1 MSCTGVKMFCFIG
14 QIFDYDDA
22 ADHEY
27 NILFPNDLKLVM
39 YGCRAYSK
47 GCIERQSKGGWEFS
61 SMKSFLSF
69 VVFVLYGPKQSLALF
84 CFHYLL
90 EIK

>member
-1 MSCTGVKMFCFIG
+1 MFCFIG

-39 YGCRAYSK
+39 YGRRAYSK
-47 GCIERQSKGGWEFS
+47 GCIERQSKGG
-61 SMKSFLSF
+61 
-69 VVFVLYGPKQSLALF
+69 
-84 CFHYLL
+84 
-90 EIK
+90 